1 MSFEDKTQRYK
12 EMQIRTVSQEKLIL
26 MLYDGSVKFL
36 NTALEGLKEKRFDVV
51 NDNLVRVQRI
61 FTELMV
67 SLNMDVGEI
76 AEHLFSL
83 YQFMYDKLVDAN
95 VNKISKPIEEVI
107 DMLISLREVWVRAI
121 EDRKTKAVPL
131 GETTEKED
139 PTKPSGFDFV
149 G

>member
-36 NTALEGLKEKRFDVV
+36 NTALEGLKDKRFDVV

-121 EDRKTKAVPL
+121 EDRKTKASPP
-131 GETTEKED
+131 GETKTTED